1 MASSAEDLRG
11 SRVLVGISCLDPDG
25 DVLAMIQ
32 TYGILTDLHDDV
44 IVLTRNDGSTF
55 GLPPD
60 PTLLEAAGPG
70 VYTLRGTGESIED
83 TDYLVRLTITIND
96 ATTIPEIEAHG
107 FRP

>member
-1 MASSAEDLRG
+1 
-11 SRVLVGISCLDPDG
+11 
-25 DVLAMIQ
+25 MIQ

-70 VYTLRGTGESIED
+70 VYTVRGRTSRSR
-83 TDYLVRLTITIND
+83 TR
-96 ATTIPEIEAHG
+96 TTSSD
-107 FRP
+107 